1 MTSSASPLNAKQHRE
16 FALPVGCDGSAR
28 HVQHR
33 KMFQK
38 LILDQLNATELRRGL
53 LSRRHGFTSPGRK
66 RFSTNPDT
74 SVVLSGCLSL
84 AGLQTKPAEV
94 RNEPSARNRRWT
106 TRKVCHPGTTEGHS
120 RIARNDRT
128 AMAK

>member
-1 MTSSASPLNAKQHRE
+1 MTSPASPLTAKQHRD
-16 FALPVGCDGSAR
+16 FALPVGCGRSAR

-53 LSRRHGFTSPGRK
+53 LLRRHGFHSPR
-66 RFSTNPDT
+66 RTRVSTNPDT

-94 RNEPSARNRRWT
+94 RNEPSARNRQWT
-106 TRKVCHPGTTEGHS
+106 NRKAVTLEPPRG
-120 RIARNDRT
+120 IPA
-128 AMAK
+128 